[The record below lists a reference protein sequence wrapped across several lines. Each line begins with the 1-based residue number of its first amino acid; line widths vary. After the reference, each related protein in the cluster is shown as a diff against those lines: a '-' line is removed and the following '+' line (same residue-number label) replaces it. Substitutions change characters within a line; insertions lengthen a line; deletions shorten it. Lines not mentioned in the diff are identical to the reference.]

1 MKFTE
6 NATKPDLSNLQS
18 SLKIFLAGAQVLG
31 EDRLGEYVVNHSSG
45 LGFLDHVLLNLGEGE
60 LSCELVYGN
69 YSATPVGDSEIRSE
83 SSDTAQQLSPPTDYE
98 YC

>member
-6 NATKPDLSNLQS
+6 NATMPDLSNLQL
-18 SLKIFLAGAQVLG
+18 SLKMFSAGAQVLG
-31 EDRLGEYVVNHSSG
+31 EDRLGEHVVNYSSG
-45 LGFLDHVLLNLGEGE
+45 LRFLDHVSLNLGVGE

-83 SSDTAQQLSPPTDYE
+83 SSDTAQQLSPPTG
-98 YC
+98 